1 MFIAIGINI
10 LGCVILGICADKARR
25 KNGKLAKSVWIYEMV
40 ACVCSIIFT
49 MYIYTS
55 SPQMAVIFR
64 SLLMAGADWLLL
76 FLMVFTQHYTEQ
88 FKEVRFIRNLVIAY
102 ASLDTLFMLLN
113 IWSKQ
118 IFYVEI
124 TADAQKQIYYG
135 NWQYVR
141 MMHSI
146 YTVGI
151 IAIMLLT
158 YCVVILKTS
167 RFYRIRYTMIGLA
180 FLLDGIASIFAVR
193 IRGEYNL
200 SFVFFSITSVVIYY
214 FSLCYVP
221 NELLQKTF
229 ALLIQES
236 NSGIICFDNLGRCIY
251 CNDVVKELCQIGED
265 LGTIERQYRKWYT
278 GNKEDFVQ
286 SSIIYHTAYGGKE
299 GKDRK
304 FEIVVTQLYDEKDVV
319 VGVCFTFYDR
329 TKEQEK
335 LEYEQY
341 RATHDSLTGMLNKE
355 QFYEETYQLLH
366 KYSDESFY
374 ILYTNI
380 ESFKFVNDIFGIA
393 KGDEILCR
401 QAASM
406 ESYGTEKVL
415 CARIQGDHFAMCIP
429 ESEFSTERISD
440 AIQKIEE
447 EFTSNVFHLRIYAG
461 VYKVGDIEEPISIM
475 CDKANIAGG
484 TIKNNY
490 QKRIAFYNTVQLIQ
504 SLKEKSIIGE
514 FECAL
519 NKEEFAMFLQP
530 QVDAKGQ
537 IQGAEALVRWIHPEK
552 GVVAPGRFMDTLEK
566 TGLVYKLDKYMWE
579 KAAQKLKEWKQ
590 KEIPYYISV
599 NISTKDFFFL
609 DIYETFVQ
617 LIEQYEIEP
626 ERLKL
631 EITETTLMSDFKE
644 NMKILGKLQAYGFQ
658 IEIDDFGSGY
668 SSLNMLRNI
677 KANVL
682 KIDRDFLVATENEV
696 RDQDILQS
704 IVVLAEKIGMSV
716 IVEGVETKKQLEML
730 IGMGCRL
737 FQGYYFSK
745 PLSVEKFE
753 ECYIRCEMTPPL

>member
-1 MFIAIGINI
+1 MFIVRGINI
-10 LGCVILGICADKARR
+10 LGCVLLGICADRARR
-25 KNGKLAKSVWIYEMV
+25 KNGELAKSVWVYEMA
-40 ACVCSIIFT
+40 ACACAILST

-55 SPQMAVIFR
+55 NPQVATVLK
-64 SLLMAGADWLLL
+64 SLLMAGVDWLLL
-76 FLMVFTQHYTEQ
+76 LLMAFTQRYTEQ
-88 FKEVRFIRNLVIAY
+88 FKEVRFIRNAMIVY
-102 ASLDTLFMLLN
+102 ASLDTLFALAN

-135 NWQYVR
+135 SWQYVR

-146 YTVGI
+146 YAVGI

-200 SFVFFSITSVVIYY
+200 SFVFFSITSVFIYY

-286 SSIIYHTAYGGKE
+286 SSIIYHTAYGGKA

-304 FEIVVTQLYDEKDVV
+304 FEIVVTQLHDEKDVV

-335 LEYEQY
+335 LEHEQY

-461 VYKVGDIEEPISIM
+461 VYEVGDIEEPISIM

-490 QKRIAFYNTVQLIQ
+490 QKRIAFYNTVQLI
-504 SLKEKSIIGE
+504 
-514 FECAL
+514 
-519 NKEEFAMFLQP
+519 
-530 QVDAKGQ
+530 
-537 IQGAEALVRWIHPEK
+537 
-552 GVVAPGRFMDTLEK
+552 
-566 TGLVYKLDKYMWE
+566 
-579 KAAQKLKEWKQ
+579 
-590 KEIPYYISV
+590 
-599 NISTKDFFFL
+599 
-609 DIYETFVQ
+609 
-617 LIEQYEIEP
+617 
-626 ERLKL
+626 
-631 EITETTLMSDFKE
+631 
-644 NMKILGKLQAYGFQ
+644 
-658 IEIDDFGSGY
+658 
-668 SSLNMLRNI
+668 
-677 KANVL
+677 
-682 KIDRDFLVATENEV
+682 
-696 RDQDILQS
+696 
-704 IVVLAEKIGMSV
+704 
-716 IVEGVETKKQLEML
+716 
-730 IGMGCRL
+730 
-737 FQGYYFSK
+737 
-745 PLSVEKFE
+745 
-753 ECYIRCEMTPPL
+753 

>member
-1 MFIAIGINI
+1 
-10 LGCVILGICADKARR
+10 
-25 KNGKLAKSVWIYEMV
+25 
-40 ACVCSIIFT
+40 
-49 MYIYTS
+49 
-55 SPQMAVIFR
+55 
-64 SLLMAGADWLLL
+64 
-76 FLMVFTQHYTEQ
+76 
-88 FKEVRFIRNLVIAY
+88 
-102 ASLDTLFMLLN
+102 
-113 IWSKQ
+113 
-118 IFYVEI
+118 
-124 TADAQKQIYYG
+124 
-135 NWQYVR
+135 
-141 MMHSI
+141 
-146 YTVGI
+146 
-151 IAIMLLT
+151 
-158 YCVVILKTS
+158 
-167 RFYRIRYTMIGLA
+167 MIGLA
-180 FLLDGIASIFAVR
+180 FLLDGIASVFAVR

-304 FEIVVTQLYDEKDVV
+304 FEIVVTQLHDEKDVV

-461 VYKVGDIEEPISIM
+461 VYEVGDIEEPISIM

-537 IQGAEALVRWIHPEK
+537 VQGAEALVRWIHPEK

-579 KAAQKLKEWKQ
+579 KAAQKLKEWKH

-609 DIYETFVQ
+609 VF
-617 LIEQYEIEP
+617 
-626 ERLKL
+626 
-631 EITETTLMSDFKE
+631 
-644 NMKILGKLQAYGFQ
+644 
-658 IEIDDFGSGY
+658 
-668 SSLNMLRNI
+668 
-677 KANVL
+677 
-682 KIDRDFLVATENEV
+682 
-696 RDQDILQS
+696 
-704 IVVLAEKIGMSV
+704 
-716 IVEGVETKKQLEML
+716 TKH
-730 IGMGCRL
+730 L
-737 FQGYYFSK
+737 FN
-745 PLSVEKFE
+745 
-753 ECYIRCEMTPPL
+753 

>member
-1 MFIAIGINI
+1 MFIARGINI
-10 LGCVILGICADKARR
+10 LGCVLLGICADRARR
-25 KNGKLAKSVWIYEMV
+25 KNGELAKSVWVYEMA
-40 ACVCSIIFT
+40 ACVCAIIFT
-49 MYIYTS
+49 MYVYTS
-55 SPQMAVIFR
+55 NPQVATMLK
-64 SLLMAGADWLLL
+64 SLLMAGVDWLLL
-76 FLMVFTQHYTEQ
+76 LLMYFTQRYTEQ
-88 FKEVRFIRNLVIAY
+88 FKEVRFIRNAMIVY
-102 ASLDTLFMLLN
+102 ASLDTLFVLAN

-135 NWQYVR
+135 TWRCVR
-141 MMHSI
+141 MIHSI
-146 YTVGI
+146 YAMGI

-180 FLLDGIASIFAVR
+180 FLLDGIASIFAAQ

-200 SFVFFSITSVVIYY
+200 SFVFFCITSVAIYY

-265 LGTIERQYRKWYT
+265 LDIIERQYKEWYT
-278 GNKEDFVQ
+278 GNKENFVQ
-286 SSIIYHTAYGGKE
+286 SSIVYHAAYEGKA

-304 FEIVVTQLYDEKDVV
+304 FEIVATQLHDEKDVV

-329 TKEQEK
+329 TEEQEK

-341 RATHDSLTGMLNKE
+341 RATHDNLTGMLNKE

-366 KYSDESFY
+366 KYSDETFY

-415 CARIQGDHFAMCIP
+415 CARLQGDHFAMCIP
-429 ESEFSTERISD
+429 KSEFSTERISD

-461 VYKVGDIEEPISIM
+461 VYEVGDIEEPISIM
-475 CDKANIAGG
+475 CDKANIAGE

-490 QKRIAFYNTVQLIQ
+490 QKRIAFYNKVQLMQ
-504 SLKEKSIIGE
+504 SLREKSILGE

-537 IQGAEALVRWIHPEK
+537 VQGAEALVRWVHPEK
-552 GVVAPGRFMDTLEK
+552 GVVAPGRFMDALEK

-579 KAAQKLKEWKQ
+579 RAAQKLKEWKQ
-590 KEIPYYISV
+590 RKIPYYISV

-617 LIEQYEIEP
+617 LTEQYEIEP

-644 NMKILGKLQAYGFQ
+644 NMEILGKLQAYGFQ

-677 KANVL
+677 RANVL
-682 KIDRDFLVATENEV
+682 KIDRDFLAATENEV

-730 IGMGCRL
+730 ISMGCRL

-753 ECYIRCEMTPPL
+753 EAFLNSNQREF

>member
-1 MFIAIGINI
+1 MFIARGINI
-10 LGCVILGICADKARR
+10 LGCVLLGICADRARR
-25 KNGKLAKSVWIYEMV
+25 KNGELAKSVWVYEMA
-40 ACVCSIIFT
+40 ACVCAIIFT
-49 MYIYTS
+49 MYVYTS
-55 SPQMAVIFR
+55 NPQVATMLK
-64 SLLMAGADWLLL
+64 SLLMAGVDWLLL
-76 FLMVFTQHYTEQ
+76 LLMYFTQRYTEQ
-88 FKEVRFIRNLVIAY
+88 FKEVRFIRNAMIVY
-102 ASLDTLFMLLN
+102 ASLDTLFVLAN

-135 NWQYVR
+135 TWRCVR
-141 MMHSI
+141 MIHSI
-146 YTVGI
+146 YAMGI

-180 FLLDGIASIFAVR
+180 FLLDGIASIFAAQ

-200 SFVFFSITSVVIYY
+200 SFVFFCITSVAIYY

-251 CNDVVKELCQIGED
+251 CNDVVKELCQIGENLD
-265 LGTIERQYRKWYT
+265 TIEKQYREWYA
-278 GNKEDFVQ
+278 GNKESFVQ
-286 SSIIYHTAYGGKE
+286 SSIVYHTAYEGKS

-304 FEIVVTQLYDEKDVV
+304 FEIVSTQLHDEKEAV

-329 TKEQEK
+329 TEEQEK

-366 KYSDESFY
+366 KYSDETFY

-393 KGDEILCR
+393 KGDEILRR
-401 QAASM
+401 QAESM
-406 ESYGTEKVL
+406 ENYGTEKVI
-415 CARIQGDHFAMCIP
+415 CARLQGDHFAMCIP

-447 EFTSNVFHLRIYAG
+447 EFTSNAFHLRIYAG
-461 VYKVGDIEEPISIM
+461 VYRVGDMEEPISIM

-490 QKRIAFYNTVQLIQ
+490 QKKIAFYNTVQLVQ
-504 SLKEKSIIGE
+504 SLREKSILGE
-514 FECAL
+514 FERAL
-519 NKEEFAMFLQP
+519 NREEFAMFLQP

-537 IQGAEALVRWIHPEK
+537 VQGAEALVRWVHPEK

-579 KAAQKLKEWKQ
+579 RAAQKLKEWKQ
-590 KEIPYYISV
+590 RKIPYYISV

-617 LIEQYEIEP
+617 LTEQYEIEP

-644 NMKILGKLQAYGFQ
+644 NMEILGKLQAYGFQ

-677 KANVL
+677 RANVL

-730 IGMGCRL
+730 ISMGCRL

-753 ECYIRCEMTPPL
+753 EAFLNSNQREF

>member
-1 MFIAIGINI
+1 MFIVRGINI
-10 LGCVILGICADKARR
+10 LGCVLLGICADRARR
-25 KNGKLAKSVWIYEMV
+25 KNGELAKSVWVYEMA
-40 ACVCSIIFT
+40 ACACAILFT

-55 SPQMAVIFR
+55 NPQVATVLK
-64 SLLMAGADWLLL
+64 SLLMAGIDWLLL
-76 FLMVFTQHYTEQ
+76 LLMAFTQRYTEQ
-88 FKEVRFIRNLVIAY
+88 FKEVRFIRNAMIVY
-102 ASLDTLFMLLN
+102 ASLDTLFALVN

-135 NWQYVR
+135 SWQYVR

-146 YTVGI
+146 YVVGI

-158 YCVVILKTS
+158 YCIVILKTS

-180 FLLDGIASIFAVR
+180 FLLDGIASVFAVR

-265 LGTIERQYRKWYT
+265 LGTIEKQYRKWYT
-278 GNKEDFVQ
+278 GNKESFEQPSMV
-286 SSIIYHTAYGGKE
+286 YHTTYLGKE

-304 FEIVVTQLYDEKDVV
+304 FEIVVTQLHDEKAVE
-319 VGVCFTFYDR
+319 VGVCFTLYDR

-341 RATHDSLTGMLNKE
+341 RATHDNLTGLLNKE
-355 QFYEETYQLLH
+355 QFYEETYELLH
-366 KYSDESFY
+366 KYSDETFY

-380 ESFKFVNDIFGIA
+380 EAFKLVNDIFGIA

-401 QAASM
+401 QAESM
-406 ESYGTEKVL
+406 GNYGTEKVV
-415 CARIQGDHFAMCIP
+415 CARLQGDHFAMCIP

-447 EFTSNVFHLRIYAG
+447 EFTSNTFHLRIYAG

-475 CDKANIAGG
+475 CDKANIAGR
-484 TIKNNY
+484 TIKKNY
-490 QKRIAFYNTVQLIQ
+490 QKRIAFYNIVQLMQ
-504 SLKEKSIIGE
+504 SLMEKSILGE
-514 FECAL
+514 FEGAL
-519 NKEEFAMFLQP
+519 TKEEFAMFLQP
-530 QVDAKGQ
+530 QVDAEGQ
-537 IQGAEALVRWIHPEK
+537 VQGAEALVRWIHSEK
-552 GVVAPGRFMDTLEK
+552 GVVTPGRFINILEE

-579 KAAQKLKEWKQ
+579 RAAQKLKEWKQ
-590 KEIPYYISV
+590 REIPYYISV
-599 NISTKDFFFL
+599 NISTKDFFSL

-617 LIEQYEIEP
+617 LIEKYEIEP

-644 NMKILGKLQAYGFQ
+644 NMEILKKLQEYGFQ

-677 KANVL
+677 NANVL

-745 PLSVEKFE
+745 PLSVDKFE
-753 ECYIRCEMTPPL
+753 ESYIQE

>member
-1 MFIAIGINI
+1 MFIVRGINI
-10 LGCVILGICADKARR
+10 LGCVLLGICADRARR
-25 KNGKLAKSVWIYEMV
+25 KNGELAKSVWVYEMA
-40 ACVCSIIFT
+40 ACVCAIIFT
-49 MYIYTS
+49 MYVYTS
-55 SPQMAVIFR
+55 NPQVATMLK
-64 SLLMAGADWLLL
+64 SLLMAGVDWLLL
-76 FLMVFTQHYTEQ
+76 LLMDFTQHYTEQ
-88 FKEVRFIRNLVIAY
+88 FKEVRFIRNAMIVY
-102 ASLDTLFMLLN
+102 ASLDTLFALAN

-135 NWQYVR
+135 TWRCVR
-141 MMHSI
+141 MIHSI
-146 YTVGI
+146 YVLGI

-200 SFVFFSITSVVIYY
+200 SFVFFGITSVVIYY

-251 CNDVVKELCQIGED
+251 CNDVVKELCQIGEN
-265 LGTIERQYRKWYT
+265 LGIIERQYRKWYT
-278 GNKEDFVQ
+278 GNKENFVQ
-286 SSIIYHTAYGGKE
+286 SSIIYHTAYEGKE

-304 FEIVVTQLYDEKDVV
+304 FEIVVTQLHDEKDVV

-329 TKEQEK
+329 TEEQEK

-355 QFYEETYQLLH
+355 QFYKETYQLLH

-401 QAASM
+401 QAESM
-406 ESYGTEKVL
+406 ENHGTEKVL
-415 CARIQGDHFAMCIP
+415 CARLQGDHFAMCIP
-429 ESEFSTERISD
+429 KSEFSTERISD

-461 VYKVGDIEEPISIM
+461 VYEVRDIEEPISIM

-490 QKRIAFYNTVQLIQ
+490 QKRIAFYNTVQLVQ
-504 SLKEKSIIGE
+504 SLREKSILGE
-514 FECAL
+514 FEHAL
-519 NKEEFAMFLQP
+519 NREEFAMFLQP
-530 QVDAKGQ
+530 QVDAEGKV
-537 IQGAEALVRWIHPEK
+537 QGAEALVRWIHPEK

-590 KEIPYYISV
+590 RKIPYYISV

-730 IGMGCRL
+730 ISMGCRL

-745 PLSVEKFE
+745 PLSIEKFE
-753 ECYIRCEMTPPL
+753 ECYISN

>member
-1 MFIAIGINI
+1 MFIVRGINI
-10 LGCVILGICADKARR
+10 LGCVLLGICADRARR
-25 KNGKLAKSVWIYEMV
+25 KNGELAKSVWVYEMA
-40 ACVCSIIFT
+40 ACACAILFT

-55 SPQMAVIFR
+55 NPQVATVLK
-64 SLLMAGADWLLL
+64 SLLMAGIDWLLL
-76 FLMVFTQHYTEQ
+76 LLMAFTQRYTEQ
-88 FKEVRFIRNLVIAY
+88 FKEVRFIRNAMIVY
-102 ASLDTLFMLLN
+102 ASLDTLFALVN

-135 NWQYVR
+135 SWQYVR

-146 YTVGI
+146 YVVGI

-158 YCVVILKTS
+158 YCIVILKTS

-180 FLLDGIASIFAVR
+180 FLLDGIASVFAVR

-265 LGTIERQYRKWYT
+265 LGTIEKQYRKWYT
-278 GNKEDFVQ
+278 GNKESFEQPSMV
-286 SSIIYHTAYGGKE
+286 YHTTYLGKE

-304 FEIVVTQLYDEKDVV
+304 FEIVVTQLHDEKAVE
-319 VGVCFTFYDR
+319 VGVCFTLYDR

-341 RATHDSLTGMLNKE
+341 RATHDNLTGLLNKE
-355 QFYEETYQLLH
+355 QFYEETDELLH
-366 KYSDESFY
+366 TYSDETFY

-380 ESFKFVNDIFGIA
+380 EAFKLVNDIFGIA

-401 QAASM
+401 QAESM
-406 ESYGTEKVL
+406 GNYGTEKVV
-415 CARIQGDHFAMCIP
+415 CARLQGDHFAMCIP

-447 EFTSNVFHLRIYAG
+447 EFTSNTFHLRIYAG

-475 CDKANIAGG
+475 CDKANIAGR
-484 TIKNNY
+484 TIKKNY
-490 QKRIAFYNTVQLIQ
+490 QKRIAFYNIVQLMQ
-504 SLKEKSIIGE
+504 SLMEKSILGE
-514 FECAL
+514 FEGAL
-519 NKEEFAMFLQP
+519 TKEEFAMFLQP
-530 QVDAKGQ
+530 QVDAEGQ
-537 IQGAEALVRWIHPEK
+537 VQGAEALVRWIHSEK
-552 GVVAPGRFMDTLEK
+552 GVVTPGRFINILEE

-579 KAAQKLKEWKQ
+579 RAAQKLKEWKQ
-590 KEIPYYISV
+590 REIPYYISV
-599 NISTKDFFFL
+599 NISTKDFFSL

-617 LIEQYEIEP
+617 LIEKYEIEP

-644 NMKILGKLQAYGFQ
+644 NMEILKKLQEYGFQ

-677 KANVL
+677 NANVL

-745 PLSVEKFE
+745 PLSVDKFE
-753 ECYIRCEMTPPL
+753 ESYIQE

>member
-1 MFIAIGINI
+1 MFIVRGINI
-10 LGCVILGICADKARR
+10 LGCVLLGICADRARR
-25 KNGKLAKSVWIYEMV
+25 KNGELAKSVWVYEMA
-40 ACVCSIIFT
+40 ACACAILFT
-49 MYIYTS
+49 MYVYTS
-55 SPQMAVIFR
+55 NPQVATVLK
-64 SLLMAGADWLLL
+64 SLLMAGVDWLLL
-76 FLMVFTQHYTEQ
+76 LLMDFTQHYTEQ
-88 FKEVRFIRNLVIAY
+88 FKEVRFIRNAMIVY
-102 ASLDTLFMLLN
+102 ASLDTLFALAN

-135 NWQYVR
+135 TWQYVR

-146 YTVGI
+146 YTMGI
-151 IAIMLLT
+151 IVIMLLT

-278 GNKEDFVQ
+278 GNKENFVQ
-286 SSIIYHTAYGGKE
+286 SSIIYHTAYEGKE

-304 FEIVVTQLYDEKDVV
+304 FEIVVTQLHDEKDVV

-355 QFYEETYQLLH
+355 QFYKETYQLLH

-401 QAASM
+401 QAESM
-406 ESYGTEKVL
+406 ENHGTEKVL
-415 CARIQGDHFAMCIP
+415 CARLQGDHFAMCIP
-429 ESEFSTERISD
+429 KSEFSTERISD

-461 VYKVGDIEEPISIM
+461 VYEVRDIEEPISIM

-490 QKRIAFYNTVQLIQ
+490 QKRIAFYNTVQLVQ
-504 SLKEKSIIGE
+504 SLREKSILGE
-514 FECAL
+514 FERAL
-519 NKEEFAMFLQP
+519 NREEFAMFLQP
-530 QVDAKGQ
+530 QVDAEGKV
-537 IQGAEALVRWIHPEK
+537 QGAEALVRWIHPEK

-579 KAAQKLKEWKQ
+579 RAAQKLKEWKQ
-590 KEIPYYISV
+590 REIPYYISV

-617 LIEQYEIEP
+617 LIEKYEIEP

-644 NMKILGKLQAYGFQ
+644 NMEILGKLQAYGFQ

-730 IGMGCRL
+730 ISMGCRL

-745 PLSVEKFE
+745 PLSIEKFE
-753 ECYIRCEMTPPL
+753 ECYISN

>member
-1 MFIAIGINI
+1 MFIARGINI
-10 LGCVILGICADKARR
+10 LGCVLLGICADRARR
-25 KNGKLAKSVWIYEMV
+25 KNGELAKSVWVYEMA
-40 ACVCSIIFT
+40 ACACAILFT
-49 MYIYTS
+49 MYVYTS
-55 SPQMAVIFR
+55 NPQVATMLK
-64 SLLMAGADWLLL
+64 SLLMAGVDWLLL
-76 FLMVFTQHYTEQ
+76 LLIDFTQRYTEQ
-88 FKEVRFIRNLVIAY
+88 FKEVRFIRNAMIVY
-102 ASLDTLFMLLN
+102 ASLDTLFALAN

-135 NWQYVR
+135 TWQYVR

-146 YTVGI
+146 YTMGI
-151 IAIMLLT
+151 IVIMLLT

-278 GNKEDFVQ
+278 GNKENFVQ
-286 SSIIYHTAYGGKE
+286 SSIIYHTAYEGKE

-304 FEIVVTQLYDEKDVV
+304 FEIVVTQLHDEKDVV

-355 QFYEETYQLLH
+355 QFYKETYQLLH

-401 QAASM
+401 QAESM
-406 ESYGTEKVL
+406 ENHGTEKVL
-415 CARIQGDHFAMCIP
+415 CARLQGDHFAMCIP
-429 ESEFSTERISD
+429 KSEFSTERISD

-461 VYKVGDIEEPISIM
+461 VYEVRDIEEPISIM

-490 QKRIAFYNTVQLIQ
+490 QKRIAFYNTVQLVQ
-504 SLKEKSIIGE
+504 SLREKSILGE
-514 FECAL
+514 FEHAL
-519 NKEEFAMFLQP
+519 NREEFAMFLQP
-530 QVDAKGQ
+530 QVDAEGKV
-537 IQGAEALVRWIHPEK
+537 QGAEALVRWVHPEK

-590 KEIPYYISV
+590 RKIPYYISV

-644 NMKILGKLQAYGFQ
+644 NMKILGKLQVYGFQ

-704 IVVLAEKIGMSV
+704 IVGLAEKIGMSV

-730 IGMGCRL
+730 ISMGCRL

-745 PLSVEKFE
+745 PLSIEKFE
-753 ECYIRCEMTPPL
+753 ECYISN

>member
-1 MFIAIGINI
+1 MFIVRGINI
-10 LGCVILGICADKARR
+10 LGCVLLGICADRARR
-25 KNGKLAKSVWIYEMV
+25 KNGELAKSVWVYEMAAG
-40 ACVCSIIFT
+40 ACAILFT
-49 MYIYTS
+49 MYVYTS
-55 SPQMAVIFR
+55 NPQVATVLK
-64 SLLMAGADWLLL
+64 SLLMAGVDWLLL
-76 FLMVFTQHYTEQ
+76 LLMDFTKHYTEQ
-88 FKEVRFIRNLVIAY
+88 FKEVRFIRNAMIVY
-102 ASLDTLFMLLN
+102 ASLDTLFALAN

-135 NWQYVR
+135 TWQYVR

-146 YTVGI
+146 YTMGI
-151 IAIMLLT
+151 IVIMLLT

-200 SFVFFSITSVVIYY
+200 SFAFFSITSVAIYY

-278 GNKEDFVQ
+278 GNKENFVQ
-286 SSIIYHTAYGGKE
+286 SSIIYHTAYEGKE

-304 FEIVVTQLYDEKDVV
+304 FEIVVTQLHDEKDVV

-355 QFYEETYQLLH
+355 QFYKETYQLLH

-401 QAASM
+401 QAESM
-406 ESYGTEKVL
+406 ENHGTEKVL
-415 CARIQGDHFAMCIP
+415 CARLQGDHFAMCIP
-429 ESEFSTERISD
+429 KSDFSTERISD

-461 VYKVGDIEEPISIM
+461 VYEVRDIEEPISIM

-490 QKRIAFYNTVQLIQ
+490 QKRIAFYNTVQLVQ
-504 SLKEKSIIGE
+504 SLREKSILGE
-514 FECAL
+514 FEHAL
-519 NKEEFAMFLQP
+519 NREEFAMFLQP
-530 QVDAKGQ
+530 QVDAEGKV
-537 IQGAEALVRWIHPEK
+537 QGAEALVRWIHPEK

-590 KEIPYYISV
+590 REISYYISV
-599 NISTKDFFFL
+599 NISIKDFFFL

-730 IGMGCRL
+730 ISMGCRL

-745 PLSVEKFE
+745 PLSIEKFE
-753 ECYIRCEMTPPL
+753 ECYISN

>member
-1 MFIAIGINI
+1 MFIARGINI
-10 LGCVILGICADKARR
+10 LGCVLLGICADRARR
-25 KNGKLAKSVWIYEMV
+25 KNGELAKSVWVYEMA
-40 ACVCSIIFT
+40 ACVCAIIFT
-49 MYIYTS
+49 MYVYTS
-55 SPQMAVIFR
+55 NPQVATMLK
-64 SLLMAGADWLLL
+64 SLLMAGVDWLLL
-76 FLMVFTQHYTEQ
+76 LLMYFTQRYTEQ
-88 FKEVRFIRNLVIAY
+88 FKEVRFIRNAMIVY
-102 ASLDTLFMLLN
+102 ASLDTLFVLAN

-135 NWQYVR
+135 TWRCIR
-141 MMHSI
+141 MIHSI
-146 YTVGI
+146 YAMGI

-180 FLLDGIASIFAVR
+180 FLLDGIASIFAAQ

-200 SFVFFSITSVVIYY
+200 PFVFFCITSVAIYY

-265 LGTIERQYRKWYT
+265 LDIIERQYREWYA
-278 GNKEDFVQ
+278 GNKESFVQ
-286 SSIIYHTAYGGKE
+286 SSIVYHTAYEGKS

-304 FEIVVTQLYDEKDVV
+304 FEIVSTQLHDEKEAV

-329 TKEQEK
+329 TEEQEK

-366 KYSDESFY
+366 KYSDETFY

-393 KGDEILCR
+393 KGDEILRR
-401 QAASM
+401 QAESM
-406 ESYGTEKVL
+406 ENYGTEKVI
-415 CARIQGDHFAMCIP
+415 CARLQGDHFAMCIP

-447 EFTSNVFHLRIYAG
+447 EFTSNAFHLRIYAG
-461 VYKVGDIEEPISIM
+461 VYRVGDMEEPISIM
-475 CDKANIAGG
+475 CDKANIAGE

-490 QKRIAFYNTVQLIQ
+490 QKRIAFYNKVQLMQ
-504 SLKEKSIIGE
+504 SLREKSILGE

-537 IQGAEALVRWIHPEK
+537 VQGAEALVRWVHPEK

-590 KEIPYYISV
+590 RKIPYYISV

-617 LIEQYEIEP
+617 LTEQYEIEP

-644 NMKILGKLQAYGFQ
+644 NMEILGKLQAYGFQ

-677 KANVL
+677 RANVL

-730 IGMGCRL
+730 ISMGCRL

-753 ECYIRCEMTPPL
+753 ESYI